1 MTYSS
6 RITNLQESATIAIS
20 TLATTLK
27 AQGRDILSFSAGEPD
42 FDTPEPIKLAAKA
55 ALDEGFTKYTQVA
68 GIPELKQAIANKL
81 ERENGLCY
89 EPKQI
94 LVSNGAKQ
102 SLFKGFTKYT
112 QVAGIPELKQAIANK
127 LERENGLCYEPKQIL
142 VSNGAKQSLFNVF
155 QALIDTGDEVIIPSP
170 YWVTYPELV
179 AYSGGSNVFIETNE
193 QNGFKITAKSLR
205 QAITP
210 RTKALV
216 LTTPSNPTGM
226 VYTKQELESIAQVLH
241 GSDIVV
247 IADEMYEKLLYDGEF
262 VSVGSI
268 SQDMFERTITING
281 LSKSV
286 AMTKLLYDGEFVSVG
301 SISQDM
307 FERTITI
314 NGLSKSVAM
323 TGWRMGYCA
332 SADTTLIKLMTNLQ
346 SQCTSNINSITQKA
360 SIIALEGGVDTQ
372 IEAMRQAFLARRDL
386 AVSSINA
393 IQGLH
398 TLSPQGAFY
407 LFISIGSACGG
418 DSMAFCKQLLE
429 QEGIALVPGSAFGAD
444 GFVRLSFACSTEQIT
459 AGIARI
465 AHFMFCKQLLEQEGI
480 ALVPGSAFGADG
492 FVRLSFACS
501 TEQITAGIARIA
513 HFMQGLV

>member
-55 ALDEGFTKYTQVA
+55 ALDE
-68 GIPELKQAIANKL
+68 
-81 ERENGLCY
+81 
-89 EPKQI
+89 
-94 LVSNGAKQ
+94 
-102 SLFKGFTKYT
+102 GFTKYT

-286 AMTKLLYDGEFVSVG
+286 AMT
-301 SISQDM
+301 
-307 FERTITI
+307 
-314 NGLSKSVAM
+314 
-323 TGWRMGYCA
+323 GWRMGYCA

-372 IEAMRQAFLARRDL
+372 IESMRQAFLARRDL

-465 AHFMFCKQLLEQEGI
+465 AHFM
-480 ALVPGSAFGADG
+480 
-492 FVRLSFACS
+492 
-501 TEQITAGIARIA
+501 
-513 HFMQGLV
+513 QGLV

>member
-81 ERENGLCY
+81 ERENGLH
-89 EPKQI
+89 
-94 LVSNGAKQ
+94 
-102 SLFKGFTKYT
+102 
-112 QVAGIPELKQAIANK
+112 
-127 LERENGLCYEPKQIL
+127 YEPKQIL

-286 AMTKLLYDGEFVSVG
+286 AMT
-301 SISQDM
+301 
-307 FERTITI
+307 
-314 NGLSKSVAM
+314 
-323 TGWRMGYCA
+323 GWRMGYCA

-407 LFISIGSACGG
+407 LFISIGNACGG

-465 AHFMFCKQLLEQEGI
+465 AHFM
-480 ALVPGSAFGADG
+480 
-492 FVRLSFACS
+492 
-501 TEQITAGIARIA
+501 
-513 HFMQGLV
+513 QGLV

>member
-55 ALDEGFTKYTQVA
+55 ALDQGFTKYTQVA

-81 ERENGLCY
+81 ERENGLRY
-89 EPKQI
+89 E
-94 LVSNGAKQ
+94 S
-102 SLFKGFTKYT
+102 
-112 QVAGIPELKQAIANK
+112 
-127 LERENGLCYEPKQIL
+127 KQIL

-155 QALIDTGDEVIIPSP
+155 QALIDKGDEVIIPAP

-179 AYSGGSNVFIETNE
+179 TYSGGSNVFIETNE

-205 QAITP
+205 QAITSK
-210 RTKALV
+210 TKALV

-226 VYTKQELESIAQVLH
+226 VYTKQELESIAQVLQ
-241 GSDIVV
+241 GSSIVV

-286 AMTKLLYDGEFVSVG
+286 AMT
-301 SISQDM
+301 
-307 FERTITI
+307 
-314 NGLSKSVAM
+314 
-323 TGWRMGYCA
+323 GWRMGYCA
-332 SADTTLIKLMTNLQ
+332 CADSTLIKLMTNLQ

-372 IEAMRQAFLARRDL
+372 IESMRQAFLARRDL
-386 AVSSINA
+386 AVAGINQ
-393 IQGLH
+393 IKGLR

-407 LFISIGSACGG
+407 LFVSIGNACGG
-418 DSMAFCKQLLE
+418 DSMEFCKQLLE
-429 QEGIALVPGSAFGAD
+429 QEGVALVPGSAFGMD
-444 GFVRLSFACSTEQIT
+444 SFVRLSFACSSEQ
-459 AGIARI
+459 
-465 AHFMFCKQLLEQEGI
+465 
-480 ALVPGSAFGADG
+480 
-492 FVRLSFACS
+492 LS
-501 TEQITAGIARIA
+501 QGIARIA
-513 HFMQGLV
+513 HFMQKLG

>member
-55 ALDEGFTKYTQVA
+55 ALDQGFTKYTQVA

-81 ERENGLCY
+81 ERENGLHY
-89 EPKQI
+89 E
-94 LVSNGAKQ
+94 S
-102 SLFKGFTKYT
+102 
-112 QVAGIPELKQAIANK
+112 
-127 LERENGLCYEPKQIL
+127 KQIL

-155 QALIDTGDEVIIPSP
+155 QALIDKGDEVIIPAP

-179 AYSGGSNVFIETNE
+179 TYSGGSNVFIETNE
-193 QNGFKITAKSLR
+193 QNGFKITAESLR
-205 QAITP
+205 QAITSK
-210 RTKALV
+210 TKALV

-226 VYTKQELESIAQVLH
+226 VYTKQELESIAQVLQ
-241 GSDIVV
+241 GSSIVV

-268 SQDMFERTITING
+268 SQNMFERTITING
-281 LSKSV
+281 LSKS
-286 AMTKLLYDGEFVSVG
+286 M
-301 SISQDM
+301 
-307 FERTITI
+307 
-314 NGLSKSVAM
+314 AM

-332 SADTTLIKLMTNLQ
+332 CADSTLIKLMTNLQ

-372 IEAMRQAFLARRDL
+372 IESMRQAFLARRDL
-386 AVSSINA
+386 AVAGINQ
-393 IQGLH
+393 IKGLR

-407 LFISIGSACGG
+407 LFISIGNACGG
-418 DSMAFCKQLLE
+418 DSMEFCKQLLE
-429 QEGIALVPGSAFGAD
+429 QEGVALVPGSAFGMD
-444 GFVRLSFACSTEQIT
+444 SFVRLSFACSTEQLN
-459 AGIARI
+459 
-465 AHFMFCKQLLEQEGI
+465 Q
-480 ALVPGSAFGADG
+480 
-492 FVRLSFACS
+492 
-501 TEQITAGIARIA
+501 GIARIA
-513 HFMQGLV
+513 HFMQKLG

>member
-55 ALDEGFTKYTQVA
+55 ALDQGFTKYTQVA

-81 ERENGLCY
+81 ERENGLH
-89 EPKQI
+89 
-94 LVSNGAKQ
+94 
-102 SLFKGFTKYT
+102 
-112 QVAGIPELKQAIANK
+112 
-127 LERENGLCYEPKQIL
+127 YEPKQIL

-155 QALIDTGDEVIIPSP
+155 QALIDKDDEVIIPAP

-179 AYSGGSNVFIETNE
+179 TYSGGSNVFIETNE
-193 QNGFKITAKSLR
+193 QNGFKITAESLR
-205 QAITP
+205 QAITSK
-210 RTKALV
+210 TKALV

-226 VYTKQELESIAQVLH
+226 VYTKQELESIAQVLQ
-241 GSDIVV
+241 GSSIVV

-286 AMTKLLYDGEFVSVG
+286 AMT
-301 SISQDM
+301 
-307 FERTITI
+307 
-314 NGLSKSVAM
+314 
-323 TGWRMGYCA
+323 GWRMGYCA
-332 SADTTLIKLMTNLQ
+332 CADTTLIKLMTNLQ

-372 IEAMRQAFLARRDL
+372 IESMRQAFLARRDL
-386 AVSSINA
+386 AVAGINQ
-393 IQGLH
+393 ITGLR

-407 LFISIGSACGG
+407 LFISIGNACGG
-418 DSMAFCKQLLE
+418 DSMEFCKQLLE
-429 QEGIALVPGSAFGAD
+429 QESVALVPGSAFGMD
-444 GFVRLSFACSTEQIT
+444 SFVRLSFACSTEQLN
-459 AGIARI
+459 
-465 AHFMFCKQLLEQEGI
+465 Q
-480 ALVPGSAFGADG
+480 
-492 FVRLSFACS
+492 
-501 TEQITAGIARIA
+501 GIARIA
-513 HFMQGLV
+513 HFMQKLG